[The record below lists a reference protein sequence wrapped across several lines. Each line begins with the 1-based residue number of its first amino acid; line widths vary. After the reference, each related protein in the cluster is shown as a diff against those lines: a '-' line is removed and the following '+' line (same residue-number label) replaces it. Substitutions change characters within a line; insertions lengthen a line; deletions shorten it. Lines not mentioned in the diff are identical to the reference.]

1 LQNPIT
7 AAELIGQIEIIN
19 DRISVFF
26 IDIDEMKIFNDLNS
40 RLKGDQVLCLL
51 QQQLREYNGKDAYLG
66 SDEYVV
72 ILDNMVLSKCTNVA
86 NEIRELSV
94 YPSLTVVF
102 TNNVSGRYI
111 KQTIVKLK
119 KGMSKVKQQQ
129 NNIIAYI
136 K

>member
-1 LQNPIT
+1 
-7 AAELIGQIEIIN
+7 
-19 DRISVFF
+19 
-26 IDIDEMKIFNDLNS
+26 MKIFNDLNS

-51 QQQLREYNGKDAYLG
+51 QQQLSEYNGKDAYLG
-66 SDEYVV
+66 SDEYIV
-72 ILDNMVLSKCTNVA
+72 ILDNMGLSKCTNVA

-94 YPSLTVVF
+94 YPSLTVVY

>member
-1 LQNPIT
+1 LQKTIT

-51 QQQLREYNGKDAYLG
+51 QQQLSEYNGKDAYLG
-66 SDEYVV
+66 SDEYIV
-72 ILDNMVLSKCTNVA
+72 ILDNMGLSKCTNVA

-94 YPSLTVVF
+94 YPSLTVVY